1 MRSMVLSC
9 RCRKSRSERLRAP
22 AIVLAAL
29 CAGSVAAEEPWVT
42 ATGQGLVAARYE
54 APDDSYPHRIAADP
68 AGFKEAMA
76 CR

>member
-1 MRSMVLSC
+1 
-9 RCRKSRSERLRAP
+9 
-22 AIVLAAL
+22 VLAAL